1 MLGPRIRIISLGL
14 AEGGRGSSVGS
25 SQAINSFLAAFYN
38 SRTVLG
44 PLAPILSGFHQN
56 FTNCQGLIKENVN
69 VKRNVFIFS
78 FLGLLLK
85 GVEPSCWFVHWATI
99 FQEQT
104 SAET

>member
-1 MLGPRIRIISLGL
+1 MLGPELESFLWRKT
-14 AEGGRGSSVGS
+14 AARGSVGF

-56 FTNCQGLIKENVN
+56 FTNCQKKTECQKIVFLLVYNFFVESLRRALI
-69 VKRNVFIFS
+69 RI
-78 FLGLLLK
+78 
-85 GVEPSCWFVHWATI
+85 VHWPTI